1 MALPKLD
8 IPTFELTLPSSDK
21 KVKYRPFLV
30 KEQKLLML
38 LQNADRDEID
48 RIVEEL
54 VDTCT
59 FNKLDV
65 SSLPSVDVEYLFLNI
80 RARSISEAYE
90 FYVNCECGTQID
102 AEANIDNITIDKN
115 PKHTNKILVTDNL
128 GFELKYPHFRSVFSV
143 YSDQSVENVFS
154 LVLSCIKAVYTPEEY
169 VEVDE
174 SNKEELKEM
183 LENLTKEQFEKLEEF
198 FVTMPKLLQKV
209 TKTCPACGKENEVQI
224 KGLDNFFV

>member
-30 KEQKLLML
+30 KEQKLLMM
-38 LQNADRDEID
+38 LQNADKDEID

-54 VDTCT
+54 VNTCT
-59 FNKLDV
+59 FETLDV
-65 SSLPSVDVEYLFLNI
+65 KNLPSVDIEYLFLNI
-80 RARSISEAYE
+80 RARSISEVFE
-90 FYVNCECGTQID
+90 FIINCDCGTQID
-102 AEANIDNITIDKN
+102 AEANIDEIKIEKSVQ
-115 PKHTNKILVTDNL
+115 HTSKILVTDNL
-128 GFELKYPHFRSVFSV
+128 GFEFKYPHFREVFSV
-143 YSDQSVENVFS
+143 YADQSIDNIFN

-174 SNKEELKEM
+174 SNREELKEM
-183 LENLTKEQFEKLEEF
+183 LEKLTKAQFEKLEEF
-198 FVTMPKLLQKV
+198 FVTMPKLIQHVK
-209 TKTCPACGKENEVQI
+209 KTCPACGAENEVQI

>member
-30 KEQKLLML
+30 KEQKLLLM

-65 SSLPSVDVEYLFLNI
+65 ANMPSVDVEYLFLNI
-80 RARSISEAYE
+80 RARSISEVYE
-90 FYVNCECGTQID
+90 FFINCECGTQID
-102 AEANIDNITIDKN
+102 AEANIDNIIIEKDA
-115 PKHTNKILVTDNL
+115 KHTNKILITDTL
-128 GFELKYPHFRSVFSV
+128 GFELKHPHFRKVFNVYTNQSTESVF
-143 YSDQSVENVFS
+143 DM
-154 LVLSCIKAVYTPEEY
+154 VLSCVHAVYTPEEY
-169 VEVDE
+169 VEIDE
-174 SNKEELKEM
+174 NNKEELKEM

-198 FVTMPKLLQKV
+198 FVTMPKLLQNVK
-209 TKTCPACGKENEVQI
+209 KTCPNCGKENEVQI